1 MKEKADG
8 YNDGFIIRRAS
19 MEDVELIYNMMLE
32 VYDELEDK
40 SVLVCGDIGY
50 VRRNINDTG
59 FTLIAYYRGEA
70 SYGDRCTDS
79 DGRNIAVMEPA
90 GIFIFEYPKESQ
102 ENLGND
108 IGLEWEELFKV
119 VHMDTVAVRSRFRG
133 HHLQKRMLEEG
144 ERQIDNNRYRYL
156 MATAAPYN
164 KPSLNTFL
172 GSGYRIMK
180 VKKKYGGVARAI
192 LLKEI

>member
-1 MKEKADG
+1 MEEKYNY
-8 YNDGFIIRRAS
+8 YNDDFVICRAS
-19 MEDVELIYNMMLE
+19 MDDSGLIYDMMME
-32 VYDELEDK
+32 VYSGLEDK
-40 SVLVCGDIGY
+40 SVLVCGDIDY
-50 VRRNINDTG
+50 VRRNIQDTG
-59 FTLIAYYRGEA
+59 FALIAYHKE
-70 SYGDRCTDS
+70 SMT
-79 DGRNIAVMEPA
+79 MEPA
-90 GIFIFEYPKESQ
+90 GIFVFEYPGES
-102 ENLGND
+102 EDNLGND
-108 IGLEWEELFKV
+108 IGLTKEELLKV
-119 VHMDTVAVRSRFRG
+119 VHMDTVVVRSKFRG

>member
-1 MKEKADG
+1 MFLNIPGNQK
-8 YNDGFIIRRAS
+8 II
-19 MEDVELIYNMMLE
+19 I
-32 VYDELEDK
+32 
-40 SVLVCGDIGY
+40 
-50 VRRNINDTG
+50 
-59 FTLIAYYRGEA
+59 
-70 SYGDRCTDS
+70 
-79 DGRNIAVMEPA
+79 
-90 GIFIFEYPKESQ
+90 
-102 ENLGND
+102 GND
-108 IGLEWEELFKV
+108 IGLTKEELLKV
-119 VHMDTVAVRSRFRG
+119 VHMDTVVVRSKFRG